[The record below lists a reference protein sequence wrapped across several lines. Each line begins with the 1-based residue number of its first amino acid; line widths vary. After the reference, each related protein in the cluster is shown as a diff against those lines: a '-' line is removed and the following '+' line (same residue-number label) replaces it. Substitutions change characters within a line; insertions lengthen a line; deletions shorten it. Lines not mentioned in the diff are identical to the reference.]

1 MKSHRFSFAL
11 TGLLIMLGSGLSNT
25 ALAVEKG
32 DWLLHV
38 RAINIDPDDSSSALN
53 VGGATLAG
61 TGVSVD
67 SGATLD
73 VSLGYMLTDNWAV
86 ELLADLSSSHDVNV
100 FGLPG
105 ALNVPDGTKVIDAR
119 VLPPTLFLQYQFN
132 PTASIRPYAGIGLNY
147 TLFFDDD
154 LTTAAQTALG
164 ASNLDLDDSF
174 GLAAQIGVDF
184 AMRNDWSFNLDLKYI
199 KIDTQATFDT
209 ALGPV
214 SVDVDID
221 PLVLGIGFG
230 KTF

>member
-1 MKSHRFSFAL
+1 MKFDRFSFVVL
-11 TGLLIMLGSGLSNT
+11 GLLMMMVAGLSST
-25 ALAVEKG
+25 AMAVEQG

-38 RAINIDPDDSSSALN
+38 RAINIDPDDSSGALN
-53 VGGATLAG
+53 VAGTSLAG
-61 TGVSVD
+61 TGVGVD
-67 SGATLD
+67 DSATLD
-73 VSLGYMLTDNWAV
+73 ISLGYMFTDNWAV
-86 ELLADLSSSHDVNV
+86 ELLADLSSSHDVSV
-100 FGLPG
+100 FGLPA

-132 PTASIRPYAGIGLNY
+132 PKASIRPYAGIGLNY

-154 LTTAAQTALG
+154 LTTGAQAALG
-164 ASNLDLDDSF
+164 AANLDLDESF
-174 GLAAQIGVDF
+174 GLAGQLGVDF
-184 AMRNDWSFNLDLKYI
+184 ELNNNWSFSLDVKYI